1 MGRNL
6 VINGRNIGDEYAPL
20 VIPEIG
26 INHGGDI
33 KRAIQMIEISSV
45 QSK

>member
-26 INHGGDI
+26 INHG
-33 KRAIQMIEISSV
+33 EISSV

>member
-1 MGRNL
+1 MTRVL
-6 VINGRNIGDEYAPL
+6 EINGRKIGDEFTPL

-33 KRAIQMIEISSV
+33 
-45 QSK
+45 